1 MAEQGSRE
9 RQGVSTVNLNALTAD
24 SFQLDYIER
33 EKEAATKLLQLQTQN
48 AETLAQ
54 TRLRL
59 LDQLLKETKQ
69 RSEETDKEIL
79 EARHEQSLENII
91 AELEELRRQHT
102 KLQSEQKLLQQ
113 KNLKAIR
120 QSEMQLSN
128 FRLSQLKLES
138 TKRLKDI
145 ALVEQAELA
154 AIKRRLAIQPDP
166 SINIAALDEAEGAVN
181 LTIENINQS
190 LQEAQEEQLSIT
202 SELIRREAELQT
214 GVMTAVQTAL
224 ADSIGATSGAV
235 DDLTEDAVAAISRL
249 QEVSE
254 ATHLESTVPTTPLN
268 PDSVPEVEQT
278 SISVDLSDLAEVES
292 TITALSDNADATER
306 REFLMMQQRLSFLTT
321 EHIQR
326 MLYQAEFDNKYKIS
340 LAERESLEQ
349 ELTERRKKN
358 DSDMIAELFKDRRKA
373 EAEAAAER
381 EKRDVAARRDKL
393 EKELDFFKTLRD
405 KETGELLVSQES
417 AEQIYGKTFTYTQTD
432 AAGNTQEIT
441 KSGMDMTAQDFAQY
455 EEQQQAAI
463 NEQYGATEADTLDKA
478 AELAKAAG
486 FNKDAD
492 EEAYGKAIA
501 DFFEQLNL
509 AKEAEQE
516 ALANEKTLFDA
527 RQKHEEKMA
536 KENSK
541 YAKSKIGQKQEQFTE
556 MFSMLSNP
564 KDFAQGLIDSG
575 EAANSADAL
584 EKMQG
589 KLDAM
594 FAGLAGLG
602 GYITQLNKD
611 GTQISTKQ
619 SSVDTNL
626 QGSKH
631 GILGV
636 GAWKVLND
644 LVSIGVGLS
653 PMLKQRDV
661 ANKIETLAGMGISFN
676 LKQRAFLDS
685 FKEKIATT
693 FEATDG
699 TLLKLIRIQQADST
713 AARLGMESALTSFL
727 NSMYETSEFMHAA
740 ANEIRG
746 SLYEAT
752 ALMTAEK
759 ATEYEYQVQKWL
771 GSLYSV
777 GFNASSKV
785 AETLGKISAGDIS
798 GVTEGGMSNLLIM
811 AANEASLPI
820 ADILE
825 KGLTPDQTNRLM
837 RSMVEYLASI
847 YEETKGSNVLAQQFG
862 NVFGVTAADLK
873 AAANLYAKGLDE
885 VAESN
890 RLANMSYRDFTN
902 QLQLMANT
910 AILRTSMAEIMENV
924 KDNFNYTMAA
934 TIANN
939 PVLSGM
945 NYMANMLN
953 DLVGGIEIPFVNV
966 YGFGF
971 DLNATIADLMNVA
984 ALSGTVLGGM
994 GKLLASL
1001 ATGGG
1006 AFGSGMLAAF
1016 GVNLLSGKA
1025 DAIKTRGGNSLA
1037 LTAMGGSTT
1046 SESGSIAGN
1055 ESGDDVQNKTMTD
1068 ASEGPENQIAEAKE
1082 EQEDKENART
1092 ELIVSHIVE
1101 IYDLLQ
1107 DVTLGSKKWHVQ
1119 LDIGNQP
1126 SSWSTGTWTP

>member
-166 SINIAALDEAEGAVN
+166 SINIAALEDAEGAVN

-214 GVMTAVQTAL
+214 GVITAVQAAL
-224 ADSIGATSGAV
+224 ADSIGATSDAV
-235 DDLTEDAVAAISRL
+235 DDLAEDAMAAIGRL

-254 ATHLESTVPTTPLN
+254 ATHLESTVPTTSLN
-268 PDSVPEVEQT
+268 SGSMPDVEQA

-292 TITALSDNADATER
+292 TITALSDSADATEK

-340 LAERESLEQ
+340 LTERELLEQ

-358 DSDMIAELFKDRRKA
+358 DSDMIAELFKGRRKA
-373 EAEAAAER
+373 EAAAAEER
-381 EKRDVAARRDKL
+381 EERDKVARQEKL

-417 AEQIYGKTFTYTQTD
+417 AEKIYGKTFTYTQTD
-432 AAGNTQEIT
+432 AGGNTQEIT
-441 KSGMDMTAQDFAQY
+441 KSGIDMTAQDFAQY
-455 EEQQQAAI
+455 AEQQQAAI
-463 NEQYGATEADTLDKA
+463 NEQYGADEADTLAKA
-478 AELAKAAG
+478 AEMAKAAG
-486 FNKDAD
+486 FDETAD
-492 EEAYGKAIA
+492 PDAYGTAIA
-501 DFFEQLNL
+501 DFFEQLTL
-509 AKEAEQE
+509 AREAEQE
-516 ALANEKTLFDA
+516 ALANEQILFDA
-527 RQKHEEKMA
+527 RKKHEEKMA

-541 YAKSKIGQKQEQFTE
+541 YAKSKVGQKQEQFTE

-575 EAANSADAL
+575 EATDSADAL

-594 FAGLAGLG
+594 FAGLG

-611 GTQISTKQ
+611 GAQQSTKQ

-727 NSMYETSEFMHAA
+727 NSMYETSEFMHEA

-847 YEETKGSNVLAQQFG
+847 YEETKGSNVLAQQYG

-885 VAESN
+885 VTESN
-890 RLANMSYRDFTN
+890 RLAKMSYQDFTN

-953 DLVGGIEIPFVNV
+953 DLVGGIEIPFINV

-1016 GVNLLSGKA
+1016 GVDLFSGKA

-1055 ESGDDVQNKTMTD
+1055 ESGDDVKSKTMTD